1 MYLLTLLEQEKL
13 DFFKDK
19 RPPSMNMDTFDYFR
33 WMIKT
38 GMEFNS
44 TNPRMTQAI
53 SRILLG
59 EGMYYGKNFA
69 EYREKTTQALKTMI
83 EQAIERG
90 EVDPSVDVE
99 LAVMVMETW
108 SNAISTYILNE
119 GMKQKDIMAWVRSPQ
134 TQETIDKLLYVMEYG
149 LRKTESHI
157 RDACSKQRR
166 TSMVLLFKLAWRN
179 LWRNRRR
186 TLLVVMAMGMMMS
199 FLVMY
204 DGMMFGF
211 ESAVYGN
218 AIKLSGGNIQIRA
231 NGYED
236 SYSPNPMLPMGN
248 GLDAVQAA
256 ESQPGVEAA
265 LRHANTGGLV
275 TNREGAFPVSIY
287 GIEPEKEAPVNPIFQ
302 EEFLL
307 DGRLLKADDED
318 VVFIGK
324 GLADAMEVG
333 VGDRIS
339 MSGKSTNEEMR
350 KRTMTII
357 GIYDINLASLERQG
371 LYISLSEAQLLY
383 DLGDEVTE
391 VILYTEVT
399 GKENPIVEALN
410 ASLAGYE
417 ITTWKTAIPELSST
431 VEMKNAIMTGFSAV
445 ILGIAAIGIFNILLM
460 AIYER
465 TQEIGLLGAIGLKP
479 RQISFLFLLKG
490 S

>member
-1 MYLLTLLEQEKL
+1 
-13 DFFKDK
+13 
-19 RPPSMNMDTFDYFR
+19 
-33 WMIKT
+33 
-38 GMEFNS
+38 
-44 TNPRMTQAI
+44 
-53 SRILLG
+53 
-59 EGMYYGKNFA
+59 
-69 EYREKTTQALKTMI
+69 
-83 EQAIERG
+83 
-90 EVDPSVDVE
+90 
-99 LAVMVMETW
+99 
-108 SNAISTYILNE
+108 
-119 GMKQKDIMAWVRSPQ
+119 
-134 TQETIDKLLYVMEYG
+134 
-149 LRKTESHI
+149 
-157 RDACSKQRR
+157 
-166 TSMVLLFKLAWRN
+166 MVLLFKLAWRN

-204 DGMMFGF
+204 DGMLFGF

-231 NGYED
+231 IGYED

-248 GLDAVQAA
+248 GMDAVKAA

-265 LRHANTGGLV
+265 LRHANTGGLI
-275 TNREGAFPVSIY
+275 TNREGAFSVSIN

-318 VVFIGK
+318 VIFIGK

-357 GIYDINLASLERQG
+357 GVYDINLASLERQV

-399 GKENPIVEALN
+399 GKEPPIVEALST
-410 ASLAGYE
+410 SLAGYE

-445 ILGIAAIGIFNILLM
+445 LLGIAGIGIFNILLM

-465 TQEIGLLGAIGLKP
+465 TKEIGLLGAIGLKP
-479 RQISFLFLLKG
+479 RQITFLFLLEG
-490 S
+490 IMIGLVGAVVGMVMGYLITSLLGIYGINYGFAVDMIDYMALMGTHIYPAFDFDLTLQRAGMVAVISALAALYPAIEASRREPADALHHV